1 MIRGLTAQL
10 VFYYPNSIGRG
21 KKALGKSLLPL
32 KIKIPGGLY
41 RMKAWLRIPF
51 TLFPFFFLSFF
62 IWTPSLW
69 SQEPKQAEI
78 TPREIEKTIQLLENP
93 EESKKLAAQLKS
105 LLEAQKQLGQREK
118 AAEVKQEE
126 EVIPD
131 LFELYEVYQTQAFT
145 VVKDFFSMVSDLP
158 RLFSRFKE
166 SLAKKE
172 NLRRLRSVGIRLAIA
187 FLAGFLTWL
196 ILRGYIRRWTQRIT
210 LQRPSTQFQ
219 KIRNVFIET
228 FFQIYPWIAIY
239 VYAYLFLILFPM
251 GKNAQTLLLRSLL
264 ALILYF
270 VAKNI
275 AYFLLSPESP
285 EKRVLPLPDQLS
297 GYIFIWARRILLFS
311 LWMYL
316 FYLPT
321 GAPRWSSIAIALG
334 TVYKFVLIIMAG
346 IILAQW
352 KERIQQLL
360 TFSLQ
365 EGEPTWKSSLKRI
378 FNFLSGKIYLFAL
391 SYLGLLVVFSLTASP
406 ATYAFL
412 LAATGK
418 SLLIILLAIGLWILW
433 GLGFAKI
440 FQVSKNLK
448 EKYPDLEEQVNRYVH
463 YLGKAGYLAILVFA
477 ALSLVEVWGVDIFAL
492 MGANASWI
500 KAILR
505 IPFIILFSAIFIQ
518 VANFLIDKFAH
529 HMKIRI
535 LASSVSPPIEIE
547 KRVSTLSR
555 IFKRAILV
563 IVATFATIMSLSELG
578 FDIKPIL
585 AGAGI
590 VGLAVGF
597 GAQNLVRDIL
607 SGLFFIFENRIR
619 AGDVA
624 IINGTGGVVEQVNL
638 RTTVLRGL
646 DGTVHVFPNGAI
658 NTLSNMTYEYSYYLF
673 NVGVAYKEDT
683 DRVVA
688 VLKEISKEI
697 LQEEEFKSAILEPIE
712 ILGVDEFADSAVVIK
727 ARIKTLPI
735 KQWFVG
741 REMNRRIKKRFD
753 ELGIEIP
760 FPHRSLYFGEASKSI
775 SVKLEGFQEKKE
787 EIKTIIREV
796 LKESK

>member
-1 MIRGLTAQL
+1 MRTW
-10 VFYYPNSIGRG
+10 F
-21 KKALGKSLLPL
+21 
-32 KIKIPGGLY
+32 
-41 RMKAWLRIPF
+41 RILS
-51 TLFPFFFLSFF
+51 TLFLLFFLSLSS
-62 IWTPSLW
+62 WTPSLW

-78 TPREIEKTIQLLENP
+78 SPQELEKTIQLLENP

-105 LLEAQKQLGQREK
+105 LLDAQKQLAQKKEP
-118 AAEVKQEE
+118 AEVKPEE
-126 EVIPD
+126 EVFPE
-131 LFELYEVYQTQAFT
+131 LFDVYETYQDRAFA
-145 VVKDFFSMVSDLP
+145 VVKKFFSIVSDLP
-158 RLFSRFKE
+158 DLFPRFKA
-166 SLAKKE
+166 SLAKRE
-172 NLRRLRSVGIRLAIA
+172 NIRRLQSVGIRLMIV
-187 FLAGFLTWL
+187 FLAGLLTWL
-196 ILRGYIRRWTQRIT
+196 ILRGYVRKWTQRIT
-210 LQRPSTQFQ
+210 LQRPSTPFQ
-219 KIRNVFIET
+219 KFRNVFIET
-228 FFQIYPWIAIY
+228 FFRIYPWIAIY
-239 VYAYLFLILFPM
+239 VYAYLFIILFPM
-251 GKNAQTLLLRSLL
+251 GEKAQTILLQSLL

-270 VAKNI
+270 AAKNI
-275 AYFLLSPESP
+275 AYFLLSPESR
-285 EKRVLPLPDQLS
+285 EKRFLPLPDQLS

-321 GAPRWSSIAIALG
+321 IVFRWSSLSLALG
-334 TVYKFVLIIMAG
+334 TVYKFALILMAG

-352 KERIQQLL
+352 KERIGQLL
-360 TFSLQ
+360 TFTLQ
-365 EGEPTWKSSLKRI
+365 DGEPVWKASLKRI
-378 FNFLSGKIYLFAL
+378 FNFLSGKIYLFVLFYL
-391 SYLGLLVVFSLTASP
+391 SLLVIFPHYAS
-406 ATYAFL
+406 AEAYASL
-412 LAATGK
+412 LAATGR
-418 SLLIILLAIGLWILW
+418 SILIILVSVGLWFLW
-433 GLGFAKI
+433 EFGFAKI
-440 FQVSKNLK
+440 FQVSQNLK
-448 EKYPDLEEQVNRYVH
+448 EKYPDLEEQVNRYIH
-463 YLGKAGYLAILVFA
+463 YLGKAGYLAVLVFA
-477 ALSLVEVWGVDIFAL
+477 VLSLLDVWGVDIF
-492 MGANASWI
+492 GIIGSNASWI
-500 KAILR
+500 KAMLR

-529 HMKIRI
+529 HTKIRI
-535 LASSVSPPIEIE
+535 LASSVAPPIEIE

-555 IFKRAILV
+555 IFKRALLA
-563 IVATFATIMSLSELG
+563 IVATFATMMSLSELG

-624 IINGTGGVVEQVNL
+624 IINGTGGLVEQVNL

-688 VLKEISKEI
+688 VLKEISEKI
-697 LQEEEFKSAILEPIE
+697 IQEEEFKSAILEPIE

-753 ELGIEIP
+753 DLGIEIP

-787 EIKTIIREV
+787 EIKTMIREV

>member
-1 MIRGLTAQL
+1 
-10 VFYYPNSIGRG
+10 
-21 KKALGKSLLPL
+21 
-32 KIKIPGGLY
+32 
-41 RMKAWLRIPF
+41 MKPWFRFPSA
-51 TLFPFFFLSFF
+51 LFPFFFLSIFF
-62 IWTPSLW
+62 WAHPLW

-78 TPREIEKTIQLLENP
+78 NPHELEKTIKLLENP

-105 LLEAQKQLGQREK
+105 LLEAQKQSRQKEE
-118 AAEVKQEE
+118 AAQVKQEE
-126 EVIPD
+126 EVFPE
-131 LFELYEVYQTQAFT
+131 LFDLYEAYQTQAFA

-158 RLFSRFKE
+158 GLFSRFKE
-166 SLAKKE
+166 SLGKKE
-172 NLRRLRSVGIRLAIA
+172 NIRRLRSVGIRLAIA

-196 ILRGYIRRWTQRIT
+196 ILRGYVRRWTQKIT
-210 LQRPSTQFQ
+210 LQKPSTQLQ
-219 KIRNVFIET
+219 RIRDVLIES
-228 FFQIYPWIAIY
+228 FFQIYPWAAIY

-251 GKNAQTLLLRSLL
+251 GKKAQTILLQSLL

-270 VAKNI
+270 AAKNI
-275 AYFLLSPESP
+275 AYFLLSPESR
-285 EKRVLPLPDQLS
+285 EKRVFPLPDQLS
-297 GYIFIWARRILLFS
+297 GYIFIWTRRIFVFS

-316 FYLPT
+316 FHLPT
-321 GAPRWSSIAIALG
+321 VVFRWSSFEIALA
-334 TVYKFVLIIMAG
+334 TIYKFALIIMAG

-352 KERIQQLL
+352 KERVRELL
-360 TFSLQ
+360 TFSFQ
-365 EGEPTWKSSLKRI
+365 EGEPTWKVSLKRI
-378 FNFLSGKIYLFAL
+378 FNFLSGKIYLIAL
-391 SYLGLLVVFSLTASP
+391 FYLGLLVVFSLTASP
-406 ATYAFL
+406 GTYAFM

-463 YLGKAGYLAILVFA
+463 YLGKAGYLAVLVFA
-477 ALSLVEVWGVDIFAL
+477 ALSLLDVWGVDIFGL
-492 MGANASWI
+492 LGANASWI
-500 KAILR
+500 KAMLR
-505 IPFIILFSAIFIQ
+505 IPFIVLFSAIFIQ

-529 HMKIRI
+529 HTKLRI
-535 LASSVSPPIEIE
+535 LASSVAPPIEIE

-555 IFKRAILV
+555 IFKRSILV
-563 IVATFATIMSLSELG
+563 IVATFATMMSLSELG
-578 FDIKPIL
+578 FDIKPVL

-619 AGDVA
+619 VGDVA
-624 IINGTGGVVEQVNL
+624 IINGTGGLVEQVNL

-697 LQEEEFKSAILEPIE
+697 IQEEEFKSAILEPLE

-727 ARIKTLPI
+727 ARIKTIPI

-787 EIKTIIREV
+787 EIKTMIREV